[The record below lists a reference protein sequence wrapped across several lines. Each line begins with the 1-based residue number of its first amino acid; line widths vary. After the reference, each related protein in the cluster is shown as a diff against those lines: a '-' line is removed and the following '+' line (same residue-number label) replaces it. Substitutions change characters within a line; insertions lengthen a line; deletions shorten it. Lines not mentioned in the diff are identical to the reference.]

1 MALRSPATVMLLAPS
16 TLNASTNAQI
26 RVRDLARL
34 DLEQIAHLSEHI
46 KTLEARMADEAEK
59 SAVAA
64 RLRGMAGIVITC
76 ERDCRKPA
84 AAVC

>member
-1 MALRSPATVMLLAPS
+1 MV
-16 TLNASTNAQI
+16 
-26 RVRDLARL
+26 
-34 DLEQIAHLSEHI
+34 
-46 KTLEARMADEAEK
+46 DEAEK

-64 RLRGMAGIVITC
+64 RLRRMAGIVITC